1 MEEIKN
7 KVAQSALKTLSLEDY
22 YPVGPRLELNIA
34 PWLYEGV
41 MLREKDFRKNVNNHN
56 WQQYKNAYV
65 AAFCSADAIIPQ
77 WAYMLIGT
85 HLAGVA
91 KQTVYGSLEVL
102 ETVLMTQALNKVE
115 VKAFADERVI
125 LKGCGDLPIPPHA
138 YLHFVSRLQPVV
150 KSLMFGEACST
161 VPIYKKPKAK

>member
-7 KVAQSALKTLSLEDY
+7 KVDQAGLKTLSLEDY
-22 YPVGPRLELNIA
+22 YPAGLRLELDIA

-41 MLREKDFRKNVNNHN
+41 MLREKHFRENVKNHN
-56 WQQYKNAYV
+56 WQQYQNAYV
-65 AAFCSADAIIPQ
+65 STFCSADAIIPQ

-85 HLAGVA
+85 HLASVA

-102 ETVLMTQALNKVE
+102 ETVLMTQALNKVDIE
-115 VKAFADERVI
+115 AFTDERII
-125 LKGCGDLPIPPHA
+125 LKGCGHLPIPPHA

-161 VPIYKKPKAK
+161 VPIYKKPSAK